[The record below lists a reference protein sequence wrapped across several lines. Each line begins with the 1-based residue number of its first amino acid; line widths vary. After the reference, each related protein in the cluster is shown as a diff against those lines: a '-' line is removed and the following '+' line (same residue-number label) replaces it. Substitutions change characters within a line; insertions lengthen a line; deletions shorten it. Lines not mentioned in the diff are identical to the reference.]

1 MVVEGPASLAKEE
14 MMKMSLRMTLG
25 LGVALS
31 LALPCQALV
40 IDDGVVIG
48 GDTYY
53 PITGEWMKWAL
64 GYPSSTSPMLDTDG
78 SRAHLG
84 DQASVFFLAGSFLGD
99 PVTRTFNVPTG
110 KPLFF
115 PVANSFAVQDNPG
128 DTESSLRAIAD
139 PANVLAYWATLDGV
153 SLSSSAVRMASPLVT
168 LNSELLPGEFGLC
181 YPAACPS
188 GYTGMAV
195 TDGYWLTLA
204 PLAPGPHQIKFGA
217 IFNDGGSLDIT
228 ANVNAVPE
236 PGTYALMLAG
246 LGLVGWAA
254 SRRRND
260 R

>member
-1 MVVEGPASLAKEE
+1 MKISL
-14 MMKMSLRMTLG
+14 SMTLAVG
-25 LGVALS
+25 AALS

-40 IDDGVVIG
+40 IGDGAGLG
-48 GDTYY
+48 GGGGGNTYY
-53 PITGEWMKWAL
+53 PITGDWMKWAL

-84 DQASVFFLAGSFLGD
+84 DQASVFFLAGAFAAD
-99 PVTRTFNVPTG
+99 PRNEVTRTFNVPTG

-115 PVANSFAVQDNPG
+115 PVANNFALQDKPE
-128 DTESSLRAIAD
+128 DTESSLRALAD
-139 PANVLAYWATLDGV
+139 PANVFAYWASLDGV
-153 SLSSSAVRMASPLVT
+153 SLGSSAVRMASPLVT
-168 LNSELLPGEFGLC
+168 LNSELLPEFGIC

-217 IFNDGGSLDIT
+217 MFNDGGSLDIT

-236 PGTYALMLAG
+236 PGTYALMLGG
-246 LGLVGWAA
+246 LGLVGWA
-254 SRRRND
+254 SLRRRND